1 MQNSATHKEKT
12 HTQVLWD
19 KGFRGEALGSFI
31 IKDMAKR
38 HPKDS
43 LLRQLSHALGK
54 VTPFLTVD

>member
-1 MQNSATHKEKT
+1 MQNSATRKEKT
-12 HTQVLWD
+12 HTQVLWE
-19 KGFRGEALGSFI
+19 KGFRGEALESFI